1 MPFSDFHG
9 NAEVV
14 RTLREMLARQH
25 FPHAVILS
33 GPHGAGKFTL
43 AQMVAKAMNC
53 LERPLTDPGSPT
65 GPVVGPVGVEG
76 PGSPTGPVVGPV
88 GVEGPGSPTG
98 PVVGPVGVEDGLPDF
113 CGRCANCV
121 RIGDADALEERF
133 AEAVEAREN
142 LREADKRDTRVF
154 VQTHPDVLIIPPDP
168 PQMLVKVDQV
178 RHVVHEIYY
187 RPSEGRER
195 VYIFSDAEFMKEA
208 ANSLL
213 KILEEPPEFATIF
226 LLTDNPS
233 ALLPTIR
240 SRCMHLRLAAVAAD
254 EVEQYLAKVRPEWK
268 PRERALVARVC
279 GGGLGRARS
288 FDLAAYLAARQDAMT
303 LLSAAR
309 GARDHAE
316 LFRVTDTYRSGA
328 EGKAKTEQLIRTV
341 YSLLED
347 MLLLKS
353 NVGELVRNQDIQAE
367 LARMSAGVNFE
378 WIASAVQR
386 LGEVESGMRRNL
398 LRSLSLDAFATAM
411 EQ

>member
-9 NAEVV
+9 NADVV
-14 RTLREMLARQH
+14 RTLREMLAREH

-33 GPHGAGKFTL
+33 GPQGSGKFTL
-43 AQMVAKAMNC
+43 AQMVAKTMNC
-53 LERPLTDPGSPT
+53 LERPVT
-65 GPVVGPVGVEG
+65 
-76 PGSPTGPVVGPV
+76 
-88 GVEGPGSPTG
+88 
-98 PVVGPVGVEDGLPDF
+98 DGLPDF

-121 RIGDADALEERF
+121 RIAQADVLEERF

-142 LREADKRDTRVF
+142 LRDADKRETRIL

-178 RHVVHEIYY
+178 RHVIREIYY
-187 RPSEGRER
+187 KPAEGRER
-195 VYIFSDAEFMKEA
+195 VYIFSDASFMKEA

-213 KILEEPPEFATIF
+213 KVLEEPPEFATLF
-226 LLTDNPS
+226 LLADNAS

-240 SRCMHLRLAAVAAD
+240 SRCMILRLAPVPAD
-254 EVEQYLAKVRPEWK
+254 EVERYLAQVRPEWK

-288 FDLAAYLAARQDAMT
+288 FDLAAYLAARQDALT
-303 LLSAAR
+303 LLAPAMGTQDHSA
-309 GARDHAE
+309 

-328 EGKAKTEQLIRTV
+328 EGKAKTEQLIRTL

-347 MLLLKS
+347 MLFLKS
-353 NVGELVRNQDIQAE
+353 GTPELVRNHDVQPQLERMAE
-367 LARMSAGVNFE
+367 EVDFA
-378 WIASAVQR
+378 WIATATQR

-398 LRSLSLDAFATAM
+398 LRSLSLDTFATSL
-411 EQ
+411 ER